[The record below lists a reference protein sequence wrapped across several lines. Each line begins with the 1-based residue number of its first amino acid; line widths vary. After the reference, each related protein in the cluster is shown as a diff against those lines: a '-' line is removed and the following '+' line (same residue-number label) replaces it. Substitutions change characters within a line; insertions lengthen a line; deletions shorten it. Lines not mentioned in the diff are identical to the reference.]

1 MVIRMQMAMS
11 EIDQQVAQV
20 LQSAQ
25 KVLIVSHVR
34 PDGDAVGGVM
44 GLGLA
49 LRAAGKQVQMVLRDG
64 VPANLRHLRGSGDVR
79 RKATGSWDLSVVVDA
94 SDLLRTGGVL
104 GDEIPGLNID
114 HHVTNHAFAKVNLID
129 AQAVATSAILAER
142 LPRWGFAIPQDS
154 AEALLTGLI
163 TDTLG
168 FRTNNMTPAAL
179 RLGAELM
186 EMGADLPELYRLG
199 LVAKTYEAARYWSS
213 GLGRLQREGGLL
225 WTVLYIEDRANFDY
239 SGTDDADLVN
249 MLSTVEGDVVVLINE
264 QTNGRVKISWRARPG
279 IDVSGLAL
287 QFGGGGHASAAGA
300 DITGNLDEVK
310 EHVLAATREML
321 QRIGTI

>member
-1 MVIRMQMAMS
+1 
-11 EIDQQVAQV
+11 
-20 LQSAQ
+20 L
-25 KVLIVSHVR
+25 L
-34 PDGDAVGGVM
+34 

-64 VPANLRHLRGSGDVR
+64 VPANFRHLHGSEDIT
-79 RKATGSWDLSVVVDA
+79 RKASGTWDLSVVVDA

-104 GDEIPGLNID
+104 GSEIPGLNID
-114 HHVTNHAFAKVNLID
+114 HHITNHAFAKVNLID

-142 LPRWGFAIPQDS
+142 LARWGFPIPKES

-163 TDTLG
+163 TDTIG
-168 FRTNNMTPAAL
+168 NMTPAAL
-179 RLGAELM
+179 RLGADLM
-186 EMGADLPELYRLG
+186 EMGADLPELYLLG

-239 SGTDDADLVN
+239 NGTDDADLVN

-279 IDVSGLAL
+279 LDVSGLAL

-300 DITGNLDEVK
+300 DITGDLNEVK
-310 EHVLAATREML
+310 ERVLCATRDML
-321 QRIGTI
+321 QGISAP

>member
-1 MVIRMQMAMS
+1 MTMS
-11 EIDQQVAQV
+11 EIDQQVAST
-20 LQSAQ
+20 LGAAE
-25 KVLIVSHVR
+25 KILIISHVR
-34 PDGDAVGGVM
+34 PDGDAVGALL

-64 VPANLRHLRGSGDVR
+64 VPANFRHLSGSADVV
-79 RKATGSWDLSVVVDA
+79 RKASGTWDLSVVVDA
-94 SDLLRTGGVL
+94 SDLLRIGGVL
-104 GDEIPGLNID
+104 GSEIPGLNID
-114 HHVTNHAFAKVNLID
+114 HHITNHAFAKVNLID
-129 AQAVATSAILAER
+129 ARAVATSAILAER
-142 LPRWGFAIPQDS
+142 LARWGFPIPKES

-163 TDTLG
+163 TDTIG

-179 RLGAELM
+179 RLGADLM
-186 EMGADLPELYRLG
+186 ELGADLPELYLLG

-239 SGTDDADLVN
+239 NGTDDADLVN

-300 DITGNLDEVK
+300 DITGDLNEVK
-310 EHVLAATREML
+310 ERVLHATREML
-321 QRIGTI
+321 QSISAL